1 LLNYIGYIGDFVFS
15 INVAHRDI
23 KLENV
28 LFGSDKIAKLTD
40 FGFSVY
46 TKDHRLKVFCG
57 TPSYMAPEIVMRRE
71 YYGFPVDVWSLG
83 VLLYAMLCGC
93 FPFTANSYPNLYKK
107 IAVGQFSTPKSLSS
121 NVKDV
126 LRRMLC
132 VNPPKR
138 ITMNQVRRH
147 QWAVSGE
154 IYVPLKATE
163 APLLVS
169 DNPSDDLQNNDAV
182 SHMQALGF
190 RRGSIV
196 ESVLG
201 RKKNHITTAFYLLCD
216 KIGLPKGQKTKVG
229 NDGGNS
235 GLASTA
241 PGGLSGAQQGAK
253 AGMAGAKEAA
263 LASSTAKKITRPS
276 TAGSSRGN
284 SVNNNSARTSGF
296 KRPAS
301 ASRTR
306 SGR

>member
-1 LLNYIGYIGDFVFS
+1 MLLKTTN
-15 INVAHRDI
+15 
-23 KLENV
+23 LL
-28 LFGSDKIAKLTD
+28 LFFLNIQGSDKVAKLTD

-107 IAVGQFSTPKSLSS
+107 IAVGQFSTPKSLSA

-169 DNPSDDLQNNDAV
+169 DNPSDDLQNNDVV

-216 KIGLPKGQKTKVG
+216 KIGLPAKGG
-229 NDGGNS
+229 SNS
-235 GLASTA
+235 NNGTNNSNLSSTA
-241 PGGLSGAQQGAK
+241 PGGLSGAQAGAQAGMQGAQ
-253 AGMAGAKEAA
+253 EAA
-263 LASSTAKKITRPS
+263 LASSTAKKVARPS
-276 TAGSSRGN
+276 TAGSKRPGSSANN
-284 SVNNNSARTSGF
+284 SSARTSGF
-296 KRPAS
+296 KRPSS

-306 SGR
+306 TR